1 MSETFYEDPEFGNEV
16 KNYVK
21 LNPDESS
28 ANGKKQQ
35 DQMDMDNVTLN
46 IAVTG
51 ESGAGKSTFVN
62 SIRGLKE
69 GDDGA
74 AETGVTETTME
85 AVRYSHPTMPSV
97 YIWDLPGIGTSNFKA
112 KNYLKEVQLDTFDF
126 FIIISSVRFKENDI
140 MLAKAIKKMNKMFYF
155 VRSKID
161 QDIQAEARKKDFC
174 EEQVLSTI
182 RRNCRENLVVV
193 GNPKVFLISAFDLR
207 KYDFPKLIDS
217 LEGNLS
223 DHKWSALIHSL
234 PAYSVAMID
243 KKRKALYKTAVA
255 VAAGAATTVI
265 VPIPGFS
272 VCCEIGIMT
281 KYLQKALES
290 FGIDDESIKRLA
302 KRVNKPE
309 DELKSAMKSRFAG
322 GVNEIVVAG
331 MLRTSGM
338 MAAKTIETLSP
349 GIIPLGFSIAFGT
362 TLYLLRQ
369 GIKELSEDAKAVLA
383 AAGL

>member
-1 MSETFYEDPEFGNEV
+1 MSENLYEDPDFGKEV
-16 KNYVK
+16 EYYVN
-21 LNPDESS
+21 LNPDKSTV
-28 ANGKKQQ
+28 NGKKQLYQ
-35 DQMDMDNVTLN
+35 MDNVTLN

-74 AETGVTETTME
+74 AETGMTETTME

-97 YIWDLPGIGTSNFKA
+97 YIWDLPGIVTSNFNA
-112 KNYLKEVQLDTFDF
+112 KKYLKEVQSDTFDF

-161 QDIQAEARKKDFC
+161 QVTQAEARKKDFC
-174 EEQVLSTI
+174 EEQVLSKI
-182 RRNCRENLVVV
+182 RRSCRENLVVV
-193 GNPKVFLISAFDLR
+193 GNPKVFLISNFDLR
-207 KYDFPKLIDS
+207 KYDFQKLIDS
-217 LEGNLS
+217 LEENLS

-234 PAYSVAMID
+234 PVCTVAMID

-255 VAAGAATTVI
+255 VAAAAATTVS

-272 VCCEIGIMT
+272 VGCEIGIMT

-290 FGIDDESIKRLA
+290 FGIDEKSIKRLA
-302 KRVNKPE
+302 ERVNKPE
-309 DELKSAMKSRFAG
+309 DELKSAMKSRFAK
-322 GVNEIVVAG
+322 GVNGAVVAG
-331 MLRTSGM
+331 MFRTSGM
-338 MAAKTIETLSP
+338 VVAKTIEVLFP
-349 GIIPLGFSIAFGT
+349 CILNVIGLGIAFGT

-369 GIKELSEDAKAVLA
+369 GIKEMSEDAKAVLA
-383 AAGL
+383 AADL

>member
-1 MSETFYEDPEFGNEV
+1 MAETLYEDPEFENEV

-21 LNPDESS
+21 LDPNESS

-35 DQMDMDNVTLN
+35 DQMDNVTLN

-62 SIRGLKE
+62 SIRGLQD

-74 AETGVTETTME
+74 AETGVTETTMKPI
-85 AVRYSHPTMPSV
+85 RYTHPTMPWV

-112 KNYLKEVQLDTFDF
+112 KKYLKEVQLDTFDF

-140 MLAKAIKKMNKMFYF
+140 MLAKAIKKMKKMFFF

-174 EEQVLSTI
+174 EEQVLSKI
-182 RRNCRENLVVV
+182 RRSCRENLVVV
-193 GNPKVFLISAFDLR
+193 GNPKVFLISTFDLT
-207 KYDFPKLIDS
+207 KYDFQKLVDS

-234 PAYSVAMID
+234 PAYSAAMID
-243 KKRKALYKTAVA
+243 TKRKALYKTAVA
-255 VAAGAATTVI
+255 VAAGAATTVS

-272 VCCEIGIMT
+272 VGCEIGIMQ

-290 FGIDDESIKRLA
+290 FGIDDKSIKRLA

-309 DELKSAMKSRFAG
+309 DELKSAMKSRFAK
-322 GVNEIVVAG
+322 GVNELVVAG
-331 MLRTSGM
+331 MFRTSGM
-338 MAAKTIETLSP
+338 VVAKTIEALST
-349 GIIPLGFSIAFGT
+349 GINLLGFSIAFGT

-369 GIKELSEDAKAVLA
+369 GIKELSEDAKAVLV